1 MIHDRNLTSVT
12 AGMGSFMKQ
21 MLTAKQSIWEQVTGM
36 IYDNISELIG
46 RTPLVR
52 LHMDNPEIK
61 AELLAKVEF
70 FNPGGSIKDRVGA
83 YMLLD
88 AEKNGKI
95 EPGAT
100 IIEPTSGNTGVGLA
114 LMAAVKHYNMIL
126 TMPEN
131 MSQERQSLLK
141 AYGAKIVLTPA
152 ADGMAGAIAK
162 AKELLEEIPGSYMCG
177 QFDNPANPMAHYLT
191 TAQEI
196 YNDTEGNVDIVV
208 SAIGTGGTITGI
220 ARGLKEY
227 NQQIQVI
234 GVEPLQSAV
243 LNGHPKGPHK
253 IQGIGAGFVP
263 SILDLS
269 LIDEVLMIDG
279 DEAMAESRM
288 LAKTQGILVGISSGA
303 AVLAAEKIA
312 SRPENAGK
320 RIVVILP
327 DTGER
332 YLSTELFQETK

>member
-1 MIHDRNLTSVT
+1 
-12 AGMGSFMKQ
+12 
-21 MLTAKQSIWEQVTGM
+21 M
-36 IYDNISELIG
+36 IYDNIGQLIG

-52 LHMDNPEIK
+52 LHLNNPEIK
-61 AELLAKVEF
+61 AELLAKVES

-88 AEKNGKI
+88 AEEKGMI
-95 EPGAT
+95 APGAT

-114 LMAAVKHYNMIL
+114 LMAAVKGYKMIL

-131 MSQERQSLLK
+131 MSAERQSLLK
-141 AYGAKIVLTPA
+141 AYGAEIILTPA

-162 AKELLEEIPGSYMCG
+162 AEAMLQEIPGSYMCG
-177 QFDNPANPMAHYLT
+177 QFDNEANPMAHYLT

-196 YNDTEGNVDIVV
+196 YADTDGKVDIVV
-208 SAIGTGGTITGI
+208 AAIGTGGTITGI

-227 NQQIQVI
+227 RKDIQII

-243 LNGHPKGPHK
+243 INGRPKGAHK
-253 IQGIGAGFVP
+253 IQGIGAGFIP

-288 LAKTQGILVGISSGA
+288 LAKTQGILCGISAGA
-303 AVLAAEKIA
+303 ALLAAEQVG
-312 SRPENAGK
+312 SRPENEGK

-332 YLSTELFQETK
+332 YLSTELFRESN

>member
-1 MIHDRNLTSVT
+1 LN
-12 AGMGSFMKQ
+12 
-21 MLTAKQSIWEQVTGM
+21 
-36 IYDNISELIG
+36 
-46 RTPLVR
+46 
-52 LHMDNPEIK
+52 NPEIK
-61 AELLAKVEF
+61 AELLAKVES

-88 AEKNGKI
+88 AEEKGMI
-95 EPGAT
+95 APGAT

-114 LMAAVKHYNMIL
+114 LMAAVKGYKMIL

-131 MSQERQSLLK
+131 MSAERQSLLK
-141 AYGAKIVLTPA
+141 AYGAEIILTPA

-162 AKELLEEIPGSYMCG
+162 AEAMLREIPGSYMCG
-177 QFDNPANPMAHYLT
+177 QFDNEANPMAHYLT

-196 YNDTEGNVDIVV
+196 YADTDGKVDIVV
-208 SAIGTGGTITGI
+208 AAIGTGGTITGI

-227 NQQIQVI
+227 HKDIQII

-243 LNGHPKGPHK
+243 INGRPKGAHK
-253 IQGIGAGFVP
+253 IQGIGAGFIP

-288 LAKTQGILVGISSGA
+288 LAKTQGILCGISAGA
-303 AVLAAEKIA
+303 ALLAAEQVG
-312 SRPENAGK
+312 SRPENEGK

-332 YLSTELFQETK
+332 YLSTELFRESN

>member
-1 MIHDRNLTSVT
+1 
-12 AGMGSFMKQ
+12 
-21 MLTAKQSIWEQVTGM
+21 M
-36 IYDNISELIG
+36 IYDNIGQLIG

-52 LHMDNPEIK
+52 LHFDNPEIK
-61 AELLAKVEF
+61 AEVLAKVEF
-70 FNPGGSIKDRVGA
+70 FNPGGSVKDRVGA
-83 YMLLD
+83 YMLQD
-88 AEKNGKI
+88 AEEKGKI
-95 EPGAT
+95 KPGAT

-114 LMAAVKHYNMIL
+114 LMAAVKGYKMIL

-131 MSQERQSLLK
+131 MSQERRSLLK
-141 AYGAKIVLTPA
+141 AYGAEIVLTPA
-152 ADGMAGAIAK
+152 ADGMPGAIAK
-162 AKELLEEIPGSYMCG
+162 ANELLQEIPGSYMCG
-177 QFDNPANPMAHYLT
+177 QFDNPANPQAHYLT

-196 YNDTEGNVDIVV
+196 YADTEGMVDVLV

-227 NQQIQVI
+227 NKDIQII

-243 LNGHPKGPHK
+243 INGHPKGPHK
-253 IQGIGAGFVP
+253 IQGIGAGFIP

-269 LIDEVLMIDG
+269 IVDEVLMIDG
-279 DEAMAESRM
+279 DAAMAEARM

-303 AVLAAEKIA
+303 AALAAEQIA

-332 YLSTELFQETK
+332 YLSTELFRETN

>member
-1 MIHDRNLTSVT
+1 
-12 AGMGSFMKQ
+12 
-21 MLTAKQSIWEQVTGM
+21 M
-36 IYDNISELIG
+36 IYDNIGQLIG

-52 LHMDNPEIK
+52 LHLNNPEIK
-61 AELLAKVEF
+61 AELLAKVES

-88 AEKNGKI
+88 AEEKGMI
-95 EPGAT
+95 APGAT

-114 LMAAVKHYNMIL
+114 LMAAVKGYKMIL

-131 MSQERQSLLK
+131 MSAERQSLLK
-141 AYGAKIVLTPA
+141 AYGAEIILTPA

-162 AKELLEEIPGSYMCG
+162 AEAMLREIPSSYMCG
-177 QFDNPANPMAHYLT
+177 QFDNEANPMAHYLT

-196 YNDTEGNVDIVV
+196 YADTDGKVDIVV
-208 SAIGTGGTITGI
+208 AAIGTGGTITGI

-227 NQQIQVI
+227 HKDIQII

-243 LNGHPKGPHK
+243 INGRPKGPHK
-253 IQGIGAGFVP
+253 IQGIGAGFIP

-288 LAKTQGILVGISSGA
+288 LAKTQGILCGISAGA
-303 AVLAAEKIA
+303 ALLAAEQVG
-312 SRPENAGK
+312 SRPENEGK

-332 YLSTELFQETK
+332 YLSTELFRESN

>member
-1 MIHDRNLTSVT
+1 
-12 AGMGSFMKQ
+12 
-21 MLTAKQSIWEQVTGM
+21 M
-36 IYDNISELIG
+36 IYDNIGQLIG

-52 LHMDNPEIK
+52 LHLNNPEIK
-61 AELLAKVEF
+61 AELLAKVES

-88 AEKNGKI
+88 AEEKGMI
-95 EPGAT
+95 APGAT

-114 LMAAVKHYNMIL
+114 LMAAVKGYKMIL

-131 MSQERQSLLK
+131 MSAERQSLLK
-141 AYGAKIVLTPA
+141 AYGAEIILTPA

-162 AKELLEEIPGSYMCG
+162 AEAMLQEIPGSYMCG
-177 QFDNPANPMAHYLT
+177 QFDNEANPMAHYLT

-196 YNDTEGNVDIVV
+196 YADTDGKVDIVV
-208 SAIGTGGTITGI
+208 AAIGTGGTITGI
-220 ARGLKEY
+220 AKGLKEY
-227 NQQIQVI
+227 RKDIQII

-243 LNGHPKGPHK
+243 INGRPKGAHK
-253 IQGIGAGFVP
+253 IQGIGAGFIP

-279 DEAMAESRM
+279 DEAMAESRT
-288 LAKTQGILVGISSGA
+288 LAKTQGILCGISAGA
-303 AVLAAEKIA
+303 ALLAAEQVG
-312 SRPENAGK
+312 SRPENEGK

-332 YLSTELFQETK
+332 YLSTELFRESN

>member
-1 MIHDRNLTSVT
+1 
-12 AGMGSFMKQ
+12 
-21 MLTAKQSIWEQVTGM
+21 M
-36 IYDNISELIG
+36 IYDNIGQLIG

-52 LHMDNPEIK
+52 LHLNNPEIK
-61 AELLAKVEF
+61 AELLAKVES

-88 AEKNGKI
+88 AEEKGMI
-95 EPGAT
+95 APGAT

-114 LMAAVKHYNMIL
+114 LMAAVKGYKMIL

-131 MSQERQSLLK
+131 MSAERQSLLK
-141 AYGAKIVLTPA
+141 AYGAEIILTPA

-162 AKELLEEIPGSYMCG
+162 AEAMLREIPGSYMCG
-177 QFDNPANPMAHYLT
+177 QFDNEANPMAHYLT

-196 YNDTEGNVDIVV
+196 YADTDGKVDIVV
-208 SAIGTGGTITGI
+208 AAIGTGGTITGI

-227 NQQIQVI
+227 HKDIQII
-234 GVEPLQSAV
+234 GIEPLQSAV
-243 LNGHPKGPHK
+243 INGRPKGAHK
-253 IQGIGAGFVP
+253 IQGIGAGFIP

-288 LAKTQGILVGISSGA
+288 LAKTQGILCGISAGA
-303 AVLAAEKIA
+303 ALLAAEQVG
-312 SRPENAGK
+312 SRPENEGK

-332 YLSTELFQETK
+332 YLSTELFRESN

>member
-1 MIHDRNLTSVT
+1 
-12 AGMGSFMKQ
+12 
-21 MLTAKQSIWEQVTGM
+21 M
-36 IYDNISELIG
+36 IYDNIGELIG

-52 LHMDNPEIK
+52 LHLPNPEIK
-61 AELLAKVEF
+61 AEIAAKVES

-88 AEKNGKI
+88 AEKKGAI
-95 EPGAT
+95 APGAT

-114 LMAAVKHYNMIL
+114 LMAAVKGYKMIL

-141 AYGAKIVLTPA
+141 AYGADIVLTPA

-162 AKELLEEIPGSYMCG
+162 AEELLQQIPGSYMCG
-177 QFDNPANPMAHYLT
+177 QFDNKANPEAHYLS

-196 YNDTEGNVDIVV
+196 YADTDGKVDIVV
-208 SAIGTGGTITGI
+208 ATIGTGGTITGI
-220 ARGLKEY
+220 AKGLKEY
-227 NQQIQVI
+227 NKEIQII

-243 LNGHPKGPHK
+243 INGRPKGAHK
-253 IQGIGAGFVP
+253 IQGIGAGFIP

-269 LIDEVLMIDG
+269 LVDEVLMIDG
-279 DEAMAESRM
+279 DEAMAEARM
-288 LAKTQGILVGISSGA
+288 LAKTQGILAGISSGA
-303 AVLAAEKIA
+303 ALLAAEQVA
-312 SRPENAGK
+312 SRPENTGK

-332 YLSTELFQETK
+332 YLSTELFRETN

>member
-1 MIHDRNLTSVT
+1 M
-12 AGMGSFMKQ
+12 
-21 MLTAKQSIWEQVTGM
+21 M
-36 IYDNISELIG
+36 IYDNIGQLIG

-52 LHMDNPEIK
+52 LHLNNPEIK
-61 AELLAKVEF
+61 AELLAKVES

-88 AEKNGKI
+88 AEEKGMI
-95 EPGAT
+95 APGAT

-114 LMAAVKHYNMIL
+114 LMAAVKGYKMIL

-131 MSQERQSLLK
+131 MSAERQSLLK
-141 AYGAKIVLTPA
+141 AYGAEIILTPA

-162 AKELLEEIPGSYMCG
+162 AEAMLQEIPGSYMCG
-177 QFDNPANPMAHYLT
+177 QFDNEANPMAHYLT

-196 YNDTEGNVDIVV
+196 YADTDGKVDIVV
-208 SAIGTGGTITGI
+208 AAIGTGGTITGI
-220 ARGLKEY
+220 AKGLKEY
-227 NQQIQVI
+227 RKDIQII

-243 LNGHPKGPHK
+243 INGRPKGAHK
-253 IQGIGAGFVP
+253 IQGIGAGFIP

-288 LAKTQGILVGISSGA
+288 LAKTQGILCGISAGA
-303 AVLAAEKIA
+303 ALLAAEQVG
-312 SRPENAGK
+312 SRPENEGK

-332 YLSTELFQETK
+332 YLSTELFRESN